1 MSGTGKL
8 LWSSDIFPGSTEA
21 APARRSAAPR
31 AAPPAS
37 AAEIAYIRYA
47 LPVMRLVEKAAA
59 GGIRRDDLAAGL
71 ADIMPRFDIDEL
83 QLTLG
88 LLQQN
93 RLLAIAERDPMRGN
107 HRYVPSSPGPTI
119 GAD

>member
-1 MSGTGKL
+1 
-8 LWSSDIFPGSTEA
+8 
-21 APARRSAAPR
+21 
-31 AAPPAS
+31 
-37 AAEIAYIRYA
+37 
-47 LPVMRLVEKAAA
+47 MRLAEKAGAE
-59 GGIRRDDLAAGL
+59 GIRRDDLAAGL
-71 ADIMPRFDIDEL
+71 ADSIDDP

-107 HRYVPSSPGPTI
+107 HRYVRSSPGPTI

>member
-8 LWSSDIFPGSTEA
+8 LWSSDIFPGSAEA
-21 APARRSAAPR
+21 EPARRSAASR

-47 LPVMRLVEKAAA
+47 LPVMRLAEKA
-59 GGIRRDDLAAGL
+59 GSDGIRRDDLAVAL
-71 ADIMPRFDIDEL
+71 ADTLPRFDIDDL

-93 RLLAIAERDPMRGN
+93 RLLAIAERDPIRGN
-107 HRYVPSSPGPTI
+107 HRYVPCAPGRTI